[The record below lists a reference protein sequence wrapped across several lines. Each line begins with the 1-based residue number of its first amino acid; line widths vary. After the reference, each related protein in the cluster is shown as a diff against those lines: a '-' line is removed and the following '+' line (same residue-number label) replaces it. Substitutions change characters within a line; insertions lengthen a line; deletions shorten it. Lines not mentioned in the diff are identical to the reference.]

1 MDVTTKE
8 SIEIQLRA
16 QLNLRGVKGL
26 AHNSSPMS
34 AGGYPNGGGK
44 SVAFI
49 NVLPMQDY

>member
-1 MDVTTKE
+1 MDNTSKD
-8 SIEIQLRA
+8 SIDGQLCV

-26 AHNSSPMS
+26 SHNGSPMS
-34 AGGYPNGGGK
+34 ANGYPNGGGK